1 MKPLWDIFDQHW
13 GPTASRGA
21 GTDLVDDD
29 ADRHAAAAPPEESA
43 AVTADE
49 ISSTTVVDDS
59 VTMMD
64 SQLVPDGPDDQPMP
78 FDDSMDEPMD
88 EEDEELLPEDS
99 QPLFP
104 EDSQPLPDEPLIPED
119 SQPLIPD
126 DSQPLTE
133 TVLEDSQDPEPSLVV
148 GEESKP
154 ANGPCPVCGKVG
166 PHECADS
173 DPGPCRDELNRE
185 MDSQRDDLR
194 KKIQRLRC
202 SFPFQNQTCLRSF
215 KNGKLWQHVGMKM
228 FKNFFIGFWL
238 AGPLQGYWRHRP
250 RKGS

>member
-1 MKPLWDIFDQHW
+1 LAHHLFTEDLSLKPLWDIFDQHW
-13 GPTASRGA
+13 GATASRGA
-21 GTDLVDDD
+21 GTDLILVDDD
-29 ADRHAAAAPPEESA
+29 ADRHAAAAPPEDSA

-49 ISSTTVVDDS
+49 MSSTTVVDDS
-59 VTMMD
+59 VTMRD
-64 SQLVPDGPDDQPMP
+64 SRLVPDGPDGQPMP
-78 FDDSMDEPMD
+78 FDDSMDEPMG

-104 EDSQPLPDEPLIPED
+104 EDSQPLIPDDSQPLPDE
-119 SQPLIPD
+119 PLIPD

-133 TVLEDSQDPEPSLVV
+133 TVLEDSPDPEPSLVV

-173 DPGPCRDELNRE
+173 DPGPCREELNRE

-202 SFPFQNQTCLRSF
+202 GFPFKT
-215 KNGKLWQHVGMKM
+215 KHV
-228 FKNFFIGFWL
+228 
-238 AGPLQGYWRHRP
+238 
-250 RKGS
+250 

>member
-13 GPTASRGA
+13 GATASRGA
-21 GTDLVDDD
+21 GTDLILVDDD

-64 SQLVPDGPDDQPMP
+64 SRLVPDGPDGQPMP
-78 FDDSMDEPMD
+78 FDDSMDEPMG

-104 EDSQPLPDEPLIPED
+104 EDSQPLIPDDSQPLPDE
-119 SQPLIPD
+119 PLIPD

-173 DPGPCRDELNRE
+173 DPGPCREELNRE

-202 SFPFQNQTCLRSF
+202 GFPFKT
-215 KNGKLWQHVGMKM
+215 KHV
-228 FKNFFIGFWL
+228 
-238 AGPLQGYWRHRP
+238 
-250 RKGS
+250 